1 MTNFNIHASNIA
13 IIGHGIDLVENR
25 RIADLIEKHG
35 EHFLT
40 RVYTENERAYADASK
55 KRSIEHLAARFAAK
69 EAVLKAI
76 GTGWRSGIAWTDIEI
91 TRRPAGRPEVTFT
104 NRAEQIAN
112 DLKISNWNIS
122 LSHTKTHAIASAIA
136 TGSSEQQR

>member
-1 MTNFNIHASNIA
+1 MTESTHYTTIV
-13 IIGHGIDLVENR
+13 GHGIDLVENQ

-40 RVYTENERAYADASK
+40 RVFTENERAYANASK

-69 EAVLKAI
+69 EAVLKSI

-91 TRRPAGRPEVTFT
+91 SRQPSGRPEVTLA
-104 NRAEQIAN
+104 NRAKQIAN
-112 DLKISNWNIS
+112 DLKISNWIIS
-122 LSHTKTHAIASAIA
+122 LSHTKTHAIASALA
-136 TGSSEQQR
+136 TR